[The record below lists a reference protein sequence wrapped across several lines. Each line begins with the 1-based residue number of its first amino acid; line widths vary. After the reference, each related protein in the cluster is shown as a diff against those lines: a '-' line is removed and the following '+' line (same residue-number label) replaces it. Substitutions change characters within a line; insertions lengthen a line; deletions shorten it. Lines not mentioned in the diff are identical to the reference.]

1 MKALFAVIAS
11 AFLVVGATAQTQLD
25 AFPLWKDG
33 APGAK
38 GTEPKDIPTLIAFL
52 PDPAKA
58 SGAAIVVCP
67 GGGYGGLADHEGSVY
82 AKWLNANGVAAF
94 VLKYRLG
101 SAGYRHPAMLNDA
114 SRALR
119 IVRSRAEEWKID
131 TKRIGIMGS
140 SAGGHLASTLMTH
153 WDDGQA
159 DSADPIERF
168 SSRPNVGILCYP
180 VISMGANTH
189 AGSKKNLLCDNP
201 SPELVTLLS
210 SELQVKSNTP
220 PAFVWHTFED
230 KGVKIENAIS
240 FVQALNKVNVPFEL
254 HTYQKGPHGIGLG
267 TRDGDPAKLHPWT
280 TACLNWLRLQG
291 FVK

>member
-101 SAGYRHPAMLNDA
+101 SAGYRHPSMLNDA

-131 TKRIGIMGS
+131 SKRIGIMGS

-153 WDDGQA
+153 WDDGQV

-189 AGSKKNLLCDNP
+189 AGSKKNLLGENP

-220 PAFVWHTFED
+220 PAFIWHTFKD
-230 KGVKIENAIS
+230 KGVKIENAMS
-240 FVQALNKVNVPFEL
+240 FADALNKVNGSVGF
-254 HTYQKGPHGIGLG
+254 GGLARA
-267 TRDGDPAKLHPWT
+267 T
-280 TACLNWLRLQG
+280 C
-291 FVK
+291 

>member
-1 MKALFAVIAS
+1 
-11 AFLVVGATAQTQLD
+11 
-25 AFPLWKDG
+25 
-33 APGAK
+33 
-38 GTEPKDIPTLIAFL
+38 
-52 PDPAKA
+52 
-58 SGAAIVVCP
+58 
-67 GGGYGGLADHEGSVY
+67 
-82 AKWLNANGVAAF
+82 
-94 VLKYRLG
+94 
-101 SAGYRHPAMLNDA
+101 
-114 SRALR
+114 
-119 IVRSRAEEWKID
+119 
-131 TKRIGIMGS
+131 
-140 SAGGHLASTLMTH
+140 
-153 WDDGQA
+153 
-159 DSADPIERF
+159 
-168 SSRPNVGILCYP
+168 
-180 VISMGANTH
+180 MGANTH
-189 AGSKKNLLCDNP
+189 AGSKKNLLGDNP